1 MNREWEIECILAQR
15 TNIERGEPEYKV
27 RWRDASEEED
37 EWLAQEAV
45 AGPLLDA
52 FTAAVSPSDGSDV
65 GGDGGRDE
73 PSDGEGDSD
82 DGDGDGG
89 GEGNGENAASDERKI
104 ARSIFRSIHD
114 RSLSRPTSDTA
125 YSVLTDALPVGPRRC
140 KKPRRRGLCDL
151 CGLLGGVRAIETTRH
166 LALEC
171 PYTTLTLEAGY
182 SAQS

>member
-1 MNREWEIECILAQR
+1 MAGRIR
-15 TNIERGEPEYKV
+15 
-27 RWRDASEEED
+27 EEED

-52 FTAAVSPSDGSDV
+52 FTAAVGPSDGSDV

-140 KKPRRRGLCDL
+140 KKPHRRGLC
-151 CGLLGGVRAIETTRH
+151 GLLSGVRAIETTRH

-171 PYTTLTLEAGY
+171 PYTTLTLEAV
-182 SAQS
+182 STCITT

>member
-1 MNREWEIECILAQR
+1 M
-15 TNIERGEPEYKV
+15 
-27 RWRDASEEED
+27 RWRDASEEKD
-37 EWLAQEAV
+37 EWLAQEVV

-52 FTAAVSPSDGSDV
+52 FTAAVGPSDGSDV

-125 YSVLTDALPVGPRRC
+125 YSVLTDALPIGPRR
-140 KKPRRRGLCDL
+140 
-151 CGLLGGVRAIETTRH
+151 
-166 LALEC
+166 
-171 PYTTLTLEAGY
+171 
-182 SAQS
+182 